1 MFPLLPTYWKRNE
14 IQVGH
19 DGPVSLTWTF
29 LYLFV
34 FIGMNR
40 SFQKFS
46 AVVYSLLTDVFYD
59 FVSVVFIS
67 LSN

>member
-1 MFPLLPTYWKRNE
+1 MFPLLPTNCKRNE

-46 AVVYSLLTDVFYD
+46 AVVYSLLTYVFYD

-67 LSN
+67 LSK